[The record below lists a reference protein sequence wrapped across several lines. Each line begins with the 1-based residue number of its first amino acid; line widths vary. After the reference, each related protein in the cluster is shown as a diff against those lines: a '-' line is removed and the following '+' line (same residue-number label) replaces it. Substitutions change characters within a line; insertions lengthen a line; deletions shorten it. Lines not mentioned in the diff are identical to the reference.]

1 MKWVLHFRVRLGC
14 LFLVFATCLWGQQAA
29 KNTNQAKVKYAAEV
43 PAASPQPEGAADP
56 SHPYVIGN
64 GDLLAINVWN
74 EPDFKQSIPVR
85 PDGKISLPLIGGIQA
100 AGLTPQEL
108 QGAIAARLNAYINH
122 PTVTVLVQ
130 QINSRNFNILGR
142 VMKPGTY
149 PLSTSMTVLD
159 AIAAAGGFQD
169 FAKQKD
175 IYVLRHKAHGG
186 EDRFSFNYKNV
197 IKGKHMDQNIT
208 LEPHDTVVVP

>member
-1 MKWVLHFRVRLGC
+1 MKRVLHYRMRLGC
-14 LFLVFATCLWGQQAA
+14 FFLVVPTCLWGQQAT
-29 KNTNQAKVKYAAEV
+29 KNTNQAKVNVAAET
-43 PAASPQPEGAADP
+43 STTSSEPESVADP
-56 SHPYVIGN
+56 SHSYVIGN
-64 GDLLAINVWN
+64 GDLLAVNVWN

-108 QGAIAARLNAYINH
+108 QSAIAAKLNAYIHH
-122 PTVTVLVQ
+122 PTVTVVVQ

-142 VMKPGTY
+142 VTKPGTY

-159 AIAAAGGFQD
+159 AIALAGGFQD

>member
-1 MKWVLHFRVRLGC
+1 MKPVWRYRVRLGC
-14 LFLVFATCLWGQQAA
+14 LSLVAATCLWGQQAA
-29 KNTNQAKVKYAAEV
+29 KNTNQAKVKFDAET
-43 PAASPQPEGAADP
+43 PAASSQPEGAADP

-108 QGAIAARLNAYINH
+108 QGAIAAKLDAYIHH
-122 PTVTVLVQ
+122 PTVTVVVQ

-142 VMKPGTY
+142 VLKPGTY

-169 FAKQKD
+169 FAKRKD
-175 IYVLRHKAHGG
+175 IYVLRHKPDGS
-186 EDRFSFNYKNV
+186 ENRLSFNYKDV